1 MSTPTAASTPVPAAS
16 ASASA
21 PRSAR
26 ERVREEMTAEILAVA
41 GQHVARDGAAAL
53 SLRSIARDLGMAPS
67 ALYRY
72 FDGRDAL
79 LSALILGAYEALAS
93 EAERAADRA
102 ERDVPPA
109 TAGDAARWVAVPRAL
124 RGWALAHPHQWGLI
138 FGTPVPGYQAPE
150 DTVEPYARRGGGP
163 RPPAGGGAGGGPA
176 RSGRRDA
183 ARVGGAACGRGTRE
197 RRAAAEPAGRE
208 GGAGAPGLDDDRRH
222 HQPGGVRPLAQHGAR
237 TGPALRGRSSP
248 SSPRRSA
255 CTERS
260 RRVGYAAGRH
270 RRRRLQRKASRSTWA
285 RTCSSSRRSSGTHSD
300 MRRHEVEDQRS
311 ELGELLAWL
320 LQLDL

>member
-1 MSTPTAASTPVPAAS
+1 MSTPTTASTAVPA

-102 ERDVPPA
+102 GHDDGPA

-150 DTVEPYARRGGGP
+150 DTVEPYAR
-163 RPPAGGGAGGGPA
+163 
-176 RSGRRDA
+176 
-183 ARVGGAACGRGTRE
+183 V
-197 RRAAAEPAGRE
+197 AAA
-208 GGAGAPGLDDDRRH
+208 L
-222 HQPGGVRPLAQHGAR
+222 VRPLVAAH
-237 TGPALRGRSSP
+237 
-248 SSPRRSA
+248 
-255 CTERS
+255 E
-260 RRVGYAAGRH
+260 AGRLGPGAEAQPVSAEL
-270 RRRRLQRKASRSTWA
+270 RAAVAPVSDGLLPSLPVEKVVLALQAWT
-285 RTCSSSRRSSGTHSD
+285 TIVGTISL
-300 MRRHEVEDQRS
+300 EVFGHWRNTVLEP
-311 ELGELLAWL
+311 GLLFESFVA
-320 LQLDL
+320 QLAEAIGLH